1 MQQKV
6 KKPYF
11 SSLIICGTESIFL
24 VQPIQGCPDSAL
36 LILAFSPGE
45 RTRRFSDLSLSG
57 LFIRKT
63 TLKSLYKVIKISL

>member
-1 MQQKV
+1 MMQQKV

-36 LILAFSPGE
+36 LILAFSSGE
-45 RTRRFSDLSLSG
+45 GTRRLFNFSVSG
-57 LFIRKT
+57 SFTQKI
-63 TLKSLYKVIKISL
+63 TLKSL